1 MKTISELNNTKWYRF
16 LKVIYI
22 LSFIII
28 FGFSLWIILNE
39 YPFHINAK
47 KSYAKCDNGTII
59 NFADKFKDI
68 DSLSDAASLECDYDK
83 FVANSEYWDTMF
95 RLYCLTNKEIGEKI
109 KMVYSAYEDIDTEQ
123 LGAKARQKL
132 EKENKILLYST
143 DPTIIS
149 LKKIVIPAE
158 KNYSFVI
165 ACSRNWLRILEYS
178 ILSFLILAVVF
189 EFIKRIFYYIVLGT
203 IKPKK

>member
-28 FGFSLWIILNE
+28 FGFSLLIILNE

-68 DSLSDAASLECDYDK
+68 DSLSDAASLKCDYDK
-83 FVANSEYWDTMF
+83 SVASTEYLDTMW
-95 RLYCLTNKEIGEKI
+95 RLDCLTNKEIGEKM
-109 KMVYSAYEDIDTEQ
+109 KMTYPFYNDTDTEE
-123 LGAKARQKL
+123 LGAEARQRL
-132 EKENKILLYST
+132 ENNLFNRNDLFNNVPLGEA
-143 DPTIIS
+143 
-149 LKKIVIPAE
+149 IVIPAE

-165 ACSRNWLRILEYS
+165 VCSRNWLRILEYS

-189 EFIKRIFYYIVLGT
+189 ELIRRIFYYVVLGT

>member
-28 FGFSLWIILNE
+28 FGFSLLIILNE

-68 DSLSDAASLECDYDK
+68 DSLSDAASLGCNYDK
-83 FVANSEYWDTMF
+83 SVASTEYLDTMW
-95 RLYCLTNKEIGEKI
+95 RLDCLTNKEIGEKI
-109 KMVYSAYEDIDTEQ
+109 KMVYSEYEDMDTEQ
-123 LGAKARQKL
+123 LGAKARQRL
-132 EKENKILLYST
+132 ENNLLFYSN
-143 DPTIIS
+143 DPDIIS
-149 LKKIVIPAE
+149 LKGIVIPTE

-189 EFIKRIFYYIVLGT
+189 ELIRRIFYYVVLGT

>member
-68 DSLSDAASLECDYDK
+68 DSLSDVVSLKCDYDK
-83 FVANSEYWDTMF
+83 SVVSTEYLDTMW
-95 RLYCLTNKEIGEKI
+95 RLDCLTNKEIGEKM
-109 KMVYSAYEDIDTEQ
+109 KMTYPFYKDVGTEE
-123 LGAKARQKL
+123 LGAEARQRL
-132 EKENKILLYST
+132 ENNLFNRNDLAEA
-143 DPTIIS
+143 
-149 LKKIVIPAE
+149 IVIPAE

-189 EFIKRIFYYIVLGT
+189 ELIRRIFYYVVLGT